1 MKFNEK
7 LLKLRKEKG
16 LSQEELGMEMQVSR
30 QTISKWESGQSYPD
44 FTRLVMLSD
53 FFDMTLDELVKGID
67 VQEVRENSL
76 INEKIDSIY
85 RVSQDVDS
93 VYQTFQNNNLK
104 IFVKG
109 IWWFLI
115 GSCIFVCIVGAVA
128 LALHLI
134 YPESGMFW
142 RTY

>member
-53 FFDMTLDELVKGID
+53 FFDMTLDELVKDID

-115 GSCIFVCIVGAVA
+115 GSCILVCIVGAVA

>member
-1 MKFNEK
+1 MN
-7 LLKLRKEKG
+7 LRKEKG
-16 LSQEELGMEMQVSR
+16 LSQEEVAEKLNVSR

-53 FFDMTLDELVKGID
+53 FFDMTLDELVKDID